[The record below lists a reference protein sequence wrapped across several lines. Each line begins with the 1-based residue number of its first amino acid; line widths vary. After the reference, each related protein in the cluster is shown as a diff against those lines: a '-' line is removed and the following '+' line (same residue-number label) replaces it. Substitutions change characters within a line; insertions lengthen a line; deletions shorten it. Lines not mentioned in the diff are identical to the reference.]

1 MSQPESEL
9 KKTLKH
15 YLDMRHAFWSS
26 VQGGAGSKPGDP
38 DMVVC
43 YRGIYIAVE
52 AKTATGRLS
61 GWQKTRKAEIERAG
75 GIYLVARCVNDL
87 AICLDRIDKQMDGVV
102 EDEVM

>member
-1 MSQPESEL
+1 MSQPESQL

-15 YLDMRHAFWSS
+15 ILDMRGAFWSS

-43 YRGIYIAVE
+43 YRGIYVAIE
-52 AKTATGRLS
+52 AKTPTGRLS

-75 GIYLVARCVNDL
+75 GIYVVVRCVTDL
-87 AICLDRIDKQMDGVV
+87 AICLDRIDRQLDGAV
-102 EDEVM
+102 EDEVL